1 MNIYIS
7 RAGKQ
12 LGPYTLEDARRQ
24 RDAGAIQDSDYA
36 WHEGLPEWVS
46 LAQIA
51 GFNAPTVG
59 GPVAHPPLPYG
70 AGTRGVAPTG
80 IRIVTA
86 FGIFVVLFIAVF
98 VLAAFISLIIGGA
111 ISGAH
116 AAAAQH
122 AQGFDQGQ
130 VLGREAGRKFGQT
143 YGPIIAGWS
152 ALFSLVVSISVAGMI
167 SFSNLLPWCR
177 RR

>member
-7 RAGKQ
+7 RDGKQ
-12 LGPYTLEDARRQ
+12 LGPYTLDDARRQ

-36 WHEGLPEWVS
+36 WHEGLPGWVP
-46 LAQIA
+46 LAQIS
-51 GFNAPTVG
+51 GFNATAAG
-59 GPVAHPPLPYG
+59 GPVAYPPLPYG
-70 AGTRGVAPTG
+70 AATSGVAPTG
-80 IRIVTA
+80 IRLVTA
-86 FGIFVVLFIAVF
+86 LGIFVVLFIAVF

-130 VLGREAGRKFGQT
+130 VVGREAGQKFGQT

-152 ALFSLVVSISVAGMI
+152 ALFSLVVSIAAAGMI